1 MFHVNR
7 SLRGI
12 ELTAVITSV
21 SLFLRFPG
29 VFGFSPLIEII
40 WLYLLCGVLI
50 LFEIRREKPRFNA
63 ICFLS
68 ALAMT
73 ASFFACFILHSHSLS
88 TTPLK
93 FLGSFLVFLAFY
105 LLFWAFSRL
114 NLTSFRSLD
123 PGRHLRGGELVL
135 LCAVYLLILFICYR
149 YAFPYVK
156 SGDTTSQWNQIHGIE
171 PYTTIHA
178 IGHTIF
184 LKVLLSVWAS
194 YIFVILVHI
203 ASLTALYLFLSDYA
217 YTKGIPPW
225 FSCLLCSLALIWTIA
240 ATEAYFAPWKDT
252 PAAICLCLVSLL
264 IARHLDG
271 AGLTVP
277 QALLLGIV
285 LAWCALFRLNGL
297 IAVLVCGMFFLLS
310 FLKRQQGRQLAA
322 FLLGLTVSFGSVSL
336 YSSLMLHPA
345 SPENGFALQV
355 LGSGIAAVV
364 HDDPITDSEREE
376 IDSLLPIDWMQSHY
390 TDMYS
395 KRGLFWDRD
404 LCARIQEDPTLA
416 IMNNDFVLHLGDHKL
431 EVIQLYF
438 RLLPHHFRTM
448 FFDALGSFSLIWS
461 QETPLFVT
469 NPLFWAAL
477 IAVLACQ
484 IHLPL
489 YKWAVFLPCICNT
502 ISIMLATAT
511 NERRYMLPSFLIA
524 PFYIIYLIE
533 QAPQRE

>member
-1 MFHVNR
+1 MLPPNQSR
-7 SLRGI
+7 RGV
-12 ELTAVITSV
+12 ELAAVIISV

-29 VFGFSPLIEII
+29 AFGFSPLLEIV

-50 LFEIRREKPRFNA
+50 VSQLRREKPQFNA

-68 ALAMT
+68 AAAM
-73 ASFFACFILHSHSLS
+73 AVSFFACFILHSHTLS
-88 TTPLK
+88 TTALK
-93 FLGSFLVFLAFY
+93 FLGAFLVFLAFY
-105 LLFWAFSRL
+105 LLFWAFFHLDLTAFRL
-114 NLTSFRSLD
+114 RT

-135 LCAVYLLILFICYR
+135 LGAVYLLILLICYR
-149 YAFPYVK
+149 FAFPYIR

-184 LKVLLSVWAS
+184 LKVLLSVWDS

-203 ASLTALYLFLSDYA
+203 AALTALYLCLSDYA
-217 YTKGIPPW
+217 CTKGIQPW

-264 IARHLDG
+264 TARHLDG

-277 QALLLGIV
+277 RALLLGIA

-297 IAVLVCGMFFLLS
+297 IAVLVCGLFFLLS
-310 FLKRQQGRQLAA
+310 FLKRRQGRQLAA

-336 YSSLMLHPA
+336 YSSLVLHPA

-390 TDMYS
+390 TNIYS
-395 KRGLFWDRD
+395 KRSLFWDRD
-404 LCARIQEDPTLA
+404 LCARILEDPTLA

-448 FFDALGSFSLIWS
+448 FFDALGSCSLIWS

-484 IHLPL
+484 SHLPL
-489 YKWAVFLPCICNT
+489 YKCAVFLPCICNT

-524 PFYIIYLIE
+524 PFYCMYLVE
-533 QAPQRE
+533 QAPQQK